1 MKCNTGPLYEGVR
14 NSYSFIWGMWSQQ
27 RRQVEFAKAIVERVL
42 DTPNDGVRYMG
53 FVPAQNM
60 KDVTASIRHKV
71 YQQWDAS
78 SESPPQSRPAETTE
92 TTAPPLQVLA
102 FQNGRPVF
110 PNSLLSR
117 FDADSREHQQ
127 ILEKKVELEL
137 LFPPPA
143 AGDPVATA
151 GQPGRASGNCD
162 FSVDNG
168 LQPLD
173 PQRDVSLV
181 TVTEDQFTDARPSVL
196 AVPIS
201 CWITSAKS
209 ETSLYVLRMGVYSKL
224 CQFNSFDCAC

>member
-1 MKCNTGPLYEGVR
+1 MKCDTGPLYEGVR

-151 GQPGRASGNCD
+151 GWPCIRKLRLFRGQWLAATRSSKRCFIGDSDRGPVHRRQAVSACCSNFMLDNFCKVRDFIVCASHGSI
-162 FSVDNG
+162 FKVMSV
-168 LQPLD
+168 
-173 PQRDVSLV
+173 
-181 TVTEDQFTDARPSVL
+181 
-196 AVPIS
+196 
-201 CWITSAKS
+201 
-209 ETSLYVLRMGVYSKL
+209 
-224 CQFNSFDCAC
+224 